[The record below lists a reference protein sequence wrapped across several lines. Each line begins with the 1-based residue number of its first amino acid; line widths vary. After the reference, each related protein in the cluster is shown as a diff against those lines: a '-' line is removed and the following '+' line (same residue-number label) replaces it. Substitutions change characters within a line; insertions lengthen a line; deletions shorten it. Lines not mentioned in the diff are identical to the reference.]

1 MKKKELPLIDWYIWT
16 HFANL
21 EFLNIQLSYIALHD
35 ISQTSYLLDV
45 TCFIICCNWFTDNMD
60 TSQILDPSK
69 LTRVGELLGVRLSE
83 LLNALT
89 AKTIFVHR
97 GSVVTFL
104 LFFFCV
110 CSNKVEYLKPIIES
124 ID

>member
-1 MKKKELPLIDWYIWT
+1 
-16 HFANL
+16 
-21 EFLNIQLSYIALHD
+21 
-35 ISQTSYLLDV
+35 
-45 TCFIICCNWFTDNMD
+45 MD

-104 LFFFCV
+104 LFFFV
-110 CSNKVEYLKPIIES
+110 FVLIK
-124 ID
+124 